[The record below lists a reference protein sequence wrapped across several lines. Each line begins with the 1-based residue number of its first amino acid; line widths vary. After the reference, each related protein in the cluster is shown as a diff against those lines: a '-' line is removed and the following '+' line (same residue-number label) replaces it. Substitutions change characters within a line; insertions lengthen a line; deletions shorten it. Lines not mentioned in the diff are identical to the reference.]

1 MILTY
6 RNDDKTN
13 AEIQENF
20 GAGQYT
26 SIDFWRGGR
35 ENSMFRDSTQI
46 ISFYS
51 LKFSDFP

>member
-13 AEIQENF
+13 PEIQKKF

-26 SIDFWRGGR
+26 SIDIFWGDG
-35 ENSMFRDSTQI
+35 EQVNSMFKDSTHI
-46 ISFYS
+46 SSFYS
-51 LKFSDFP
+51 LKF